1 MFEKLT
7 NLFKKINTDKQKT
20 NLDVLNLE
28 KELEREA
35 LFYLNIVE
43 SENESEREK
52 LRKDKGSPLKLT
64 INNESVIVNFLP
76 ELWVDTDRIVVVRNP
91 KTNEVYSSYNRSFMS
106 GYPECGS
113 IEVKKER
120 YISSKSYKEEF
131 LRDLQT
137 KNFVKINN
145 EMVNVNTIQKYE
157 LE

>member
-7 NLFKKINTDKQKT
+7 NLFKKINNNNQKT

-76 ELWVDTDRIVVVRNP
+76 ELWVETNRISIVRNP
-91 KTNEVYSSYNRSFMS
+91 KTNEVYSSYNRRFMLC
-106 GYPECGS
+106 YLH
-113 IEVKKER
+113 IDFHW
-120 YISSKSYKEEF
+120 SSPPVS
-131 LRDLQT
+131 
-137 KNFVKINN
+137 
-145 EMVNVNTIQKYE
+145 
-157 LE
+157 